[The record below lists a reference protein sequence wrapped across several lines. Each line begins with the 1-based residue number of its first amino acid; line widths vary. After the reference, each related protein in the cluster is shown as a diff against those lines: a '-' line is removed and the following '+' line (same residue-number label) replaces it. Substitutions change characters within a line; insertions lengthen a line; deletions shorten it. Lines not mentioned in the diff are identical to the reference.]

1 MPIPCLQIRVD
12 FISSGTG
19 LVVGARG
26 RTAKVPA
33 DAGVEIGWWNDPAS
47 RHPKV
52 VPPTPTEEAP
62 MRGAASSSI
71 GREAGRGLLT
81 LANLI
86 TAAAPVAADWN
97 DSHIFNN
104 RWPAHARFHGVV
116 ALTMT
121 STLATL
127 NLWSLW
133 SGSTDRRTSRLFA
146 AAVPVGYWAPFFVA
160 PLVRGTGV
168 DDPPH
173 PIPRVAGVP
182 TSLLG
187 AAATTLTAVA
197 GWLLDRRSR

>member
-1 MPIPCLQIRVD
+1 M
-12 FISSGTG
+12 
-19 LVVGARG
+19 
-26 RTAKVPA
+26 
-33 DAGVEIGWWNDPAS
+33 EI
-47 RHPKV
+47 
-52 VPPTPTEEAP
+52 
-62 MRGAASSSI
+62 AASPV

-86 TAAAPVAADWN
+86 TVVAPVAADWN
-97 DSHIFNN
+97 DSHIFNQ
-104 RWPAHARFHGVV
+104 RWPSHARFHGVV
-116 ALTMT
+116 ALAMT
-121 STLATL
+121 STLAGL

-133 SGSTDRRTSRLFA
+133 SPSTDRRTSRLFA
-146 AAVPVGYWAPFFVA
+146 AAVPVGYWAPFLVA

-197 GWLLDRRSR
+197 GWLLDRRAGHLATSA

>member
-1 MPIPCLQIRVD
+1 MMELA
-12 FISSGTG
+12 S
-19 LVVGARG
+19 
-26 RTAKVPA
+26 TA
-33 DAGVEIGWWNDPAS
+33 
-47 RHPKV
+47 
-52 VPPTPTEEAP
+52 
-62 MRGAASSSI
+62 M

-81 LANLI
+81 VANVI
-86 TAAAPVAADWN
+86 TAVAPVAADWN
-97 DSHIFNN
+97 ESHIFNP
-104 RWPAHARFHGVV
+104 RWPSHARFHGVV

-121 STLATL
+121 STLAGL

-133 SGSTDRRTSRLFA
+133 SPSTDRRTSRLFA
-146 AAVPVGYWAPFFVA
+146 AAVPVGYWAPFFLA

-173 PIPRVAGVP
+173 PIPRVVGVP

>member
-1 MPIPCLQIRVD
+1 MAV
-12 FISSGTG
+12 
-19 LVVGARG
+19 
-26 RTAKVPA
+26 
-33 DAGVEIGWWNDPAS
+33 AS
-47 RHPKV
+47 RAV
-52 VPPTPTEEAP
+52 
-62 MRGAASSSI
+62 

-86 TAAAPVAADWN
+86 TVVAPVAADWN
-97 DSHIFNN
+97 DSHIFNQ
-104 RWPAHARFHGVV
+104 RWPSHARFHGVA
-116 ALTMT
+116 ALAMT
-121 STLATL
+121 SSLAGL

-133 SGSTDRRTSRLFA
+133 SPSTDRRTSRLFA
-146 AAVPVGYWAPFFVA
+146 AAVPVGYWAPFFLA

-173 PIPRVAGVP
+173 PIPRVVGVP